1 MDESSN
7 PPADRFSLSP
17 RQRRLRVITLLI
29 LVGVILMIVVGLTHP
44 FFRPVRPAV
53 LTPRIARA
61 LKVKILIIGLYWIS
75 CSLLTASL
83 FLMAWL
89 DLREVRRKLL
99 RARRE
104 MWKDILEERQK
115 RLADRSPTDE

>member
-1 MDESSN
+1 MPQRSPQTAPLCWWPEPASSSIPRAPPPESARCGRRFRRRDAMDESSN

-61 LKVKILIIGLYWIS
+61 LKVKILIIGLSWIS
-75 CSLLTASL
+75 CSLL
-83 FLMAWL
+83 
-89 DLREVRRKLL
+89 
-99 RARRE
+99 
-104 MWKDILEERQK
+104 
-115 RLADRSPTDE
+115 

>member
-17 RQRRLRVITLLI
+17 RQRRFRIITVLI
-29 LVGVILMIVVGLTHP
+29 LVGVIIMIVVGLTHP
-44 FFRPVRPAV
+44 FFRPVHPPI

-99 RARRE
+99 QARRE

-115 RLADRSPTDE
+115 RLADQSP